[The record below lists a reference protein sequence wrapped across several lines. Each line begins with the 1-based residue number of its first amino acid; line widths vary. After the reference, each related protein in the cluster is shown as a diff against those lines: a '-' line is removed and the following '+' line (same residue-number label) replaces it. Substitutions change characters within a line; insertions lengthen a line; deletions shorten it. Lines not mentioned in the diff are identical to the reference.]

1 MTIAD
6 GEMVG
11 IIGRSGAGKST
22 LLRLINRLIAPSE
35 GKILSGNTDVA
46 ELRGSELR
54 AWRAR
59 TGMIFQQFNLV
70 NRLDV
75 LTNVMCGR
83 LYEISTLRVL
93 LKWFTPT
100 DRALAL
106 RALDRLGVEK
116 IASVS
121 ASRDWQPG
129 VASRWIHPDPPMAH
143 ERTQNACGCTVA
155 AL

>member
-1 MTIAD
+1 MLQLVDLTRRFGDKKAVNQAGVTIDD

-22 LLRLINRLIAPSE
+22 LLRLINRLIDPSE
-35 GKILSGNTDVA
+35 GQILYHGTDVTA
-46 ELRGSELR
+46 LRGSALR

-59 TGMIFQQFNLV
+59 TAMIFQQFNLV

-83 LYEISTLRVL
+83 LYDMPAPRVL

-100 DRALAL
+100 ERALRVNVPAF
-106 RALDRLGVEK
+106 
-116 IASVS
+116 
-121 ASRDWQPG
+121 
-129 VASRWIHPDPPMAH
+129 VATRSL
-143 ERTQNACGCTVA
+143 E
-155 AL
+155 